1 MTFQC
6 FLYSV
11 ISVVLCFL
19 AISALVCLD
28 FACHLLSSVISY
40 SWRHLYPA
48 FAHVMSNPSQPLLS
62 EELCQLS
69 MYVHLYV
76 CQSMNM
82 YQFSSVFFHTGVSD
96 GVSGIQN
103 LMETFLSSAAA
114 VAPPITQSSTSCNGA
129 ATNGYLHSPVIKQ
142 AEAV

>member
-1 MTFQC
+1 MYMYMMYVC
-6 FLYSV
+6 MY
-11 ISVVLCFL
+11 
-19 AISALVCLD
+19 VCLPVD
-28 FACHLLSSVISY
+28 EHLPIP
-40 SWRHLYPA
+40 LYYVPA
-48 FAHVMSNPSQPLLS
+48 
-62 EELCQLS
+62 
-69 MYVHLYV
+69 
-76 CQSMNM
+76 
-82 YQFSSVFFHTGVSD
+82 GKSD

>member
-1 MTFQC
+1 M
-6 FLYSV
+6 
-11 ISVVLCFL
+11 
-19 AISALVCLD
+19 CL
-28 FACHLLSSVISY
+28 F
-40 SWRHLYPA
+40 
-48 FAHVMSNPSQPLLS
+48 
-62 EELCQLS
+62 
-69 MYVHLYV
+69 
-76 CQSMNM
+76 MNI
-82 YQFSSVFFHTGVSD
+82 YQFSSVFFPAGESD